1 MGQGDHKDAQYKVLP
16 NLDCYFG
23 SFGHRF
29 GSCWVTV
36 LLLFGT
42 VNDILCNCVSFRH
55 SFRRPAIHGPGKGI
69 RITRPFPFHNPHP
82 SAIRPVPRP
91 FVPSLVPSSHNQ
103 RRASFNY
110 DWRDSRCDYNLTKS
124 KLFRNTYT
132 ARHLTNIKH
141 GGGISAAALL
151 DTFDLGERH
160 GCDRL
165 AYIRV
170 QPFSRR
176 GH

>member
-1 MGQGDHKDAQYKVLP
+1 MGQGDHKDAQYRVLL
-16 NLDCYFG
+16 NLGCYFG

-29 GSCWVTV
+29 GSYWVTV

-42 VNDILCNCVSFRH
+42 VNDVLCSCVSFRL
-55 SFRRPAIHGPGKGI
+55 SFCRSAIHGLGKGI

-91 FVPSLVPSSHNQ
+91 FVPSLVPSSHNR

-110 DWRDSRCDYNLTKS
+110 DRRDSRRDYNLTKS
-124 KLFRNTYT
+124 KLFRNRYT

-151 DTFDLGERH
+151 DNI
-160 GCDRL
+160 
-165 AYIRV
+165 YIAKQLWRI
-170 QPFSRR
+170 
-176 GH
+176 